1 MRTFFWPCFTAEFKT
16 QYSWPFGILGRS
28 AKNWPA
34 RHPVN
39 PPNVAYLAQ
48 TRCARM
54 RVTRQQFGV
63 QRTRSYKAFASR
75 DDPQRTL
82 AALKPNAPRYA
93 GWCPKAFAAVAK
105 DPAIPR
111 TIGKAKN
118 HKPSRA
124 PRPKRAGPGKAL
136 FMLKIN
142 PSMLL
147 PANCLS
153 ADLRRGAPTRKSRRP
168 SRKRRTLKLLGLK
181 PGIFMCC
188 NDDKTRF

>member
-1 MRTFFWPCFTAEFKT
+1 MRTFFWPCITAEFKT

-93 GWCPKAFAAVAK
+93 GWC
-105 DPAIPR
+105 
-111 TIGKAKN
+111 
-118 HKPSRA
+118 S
-124 PRPKRAGPGKAL
+124 
-136 FMLKIN
+136 
-142 PSMLL
+142 
-147 PANCLS
+147 
-153 ADLRRGAPTRKSRRP
+153 
-168 SRKRRTLKLLGLK
+168 KLLRLSQK
-181 PGIFMCC
+181 IQPFPAPFARRKITNQAERRDQSAQAPERRCSC
-188 NDDKTRF
+188 